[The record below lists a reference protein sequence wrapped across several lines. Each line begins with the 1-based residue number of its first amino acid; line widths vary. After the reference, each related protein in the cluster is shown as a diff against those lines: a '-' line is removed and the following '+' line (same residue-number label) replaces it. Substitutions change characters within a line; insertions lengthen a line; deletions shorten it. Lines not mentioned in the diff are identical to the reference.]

1 MGGKLLSW
9 RWGLSNQNQTVK
21 KDRNKSVN
29 KSGKFRKVRFLDSSQ
44 GTEPGGV
51 GGGVVNDKE
60 QKRVWFSRLW
70 FSIRRKQ
77 NKRKSSADNNGINPV
92 VTPSTL
98 VDIQCLLNGEMP
110 PNFSGHTLDKATK
123 TKLTLEN
130 YYNNLISQQR
140 ERRERLR
147 RMEESFKE
155 QGVEESVIVERR
167 NQHAAKET
175 EFLRLKRSRLGP
187 DDFDPI
193 KVIGKGAFGEVRLV
207 QKVDTGHVFAMKIL
221 RKADMVEK
229 EQVAHVRAERD
240 ILVEAD
246 HQWVVK
252 MFYSFQDPANLYLVM
267 EFLPGGDMMT
277 LLMKK
282 DILTEEAAQFYI
294 AETVL
299 AIESIHQLGFIHRDI
314 KPDNILLDARGHVK
328 LSDFGLCTGLKKS
341 HRTEFYRD
349 LSQINP
355 SDLSASQMED
365 TSLNP
370 MDSKR
375 KALSWKKNRR
385 ALAYST
391 VGTPDYIA
399 PEVFLQTGYD
409 KSCDWWSLG
418 VIMFEMLIGYP
429 PFCSE
434 KVQDTY
440 RKVMNWKTTLEFPPV
455 PPTSETAVKTIRR
468 FCDDRDSRVQSKD
481 EILALDWFKAVDW
494 EHIRERPAA
503 IPVQVRS
510 IDDTSNFDEFPD
522 VPVQIAAPASD
533 SGQAYKDWVFINY
546 TFKRFE
552 GLSQPPTP
560 SAKDIFAN
568 S

>member
-1 MGGKLLSW
+1 VT
-9 RWGLSNQNQTVK
+9 NQNTEVK
-21 KDRNKSVN
+21 KDRTKSVN
-29 KSGKFRKVRFLDSSQ
+29 KSGKFRKVRFLET
-44 GTEPGGV
+44 GAGGSGV
-51 GGGVVNDKE
+51 NVVNDKE

-77 NKRKSSADNNGINPV
+77 NKRKSSSDNSGSITTTV
-92 VTPSTL
+92 SPSTL

-123 TKLTLEN
+123 AKLTLEN
-130 YYNNLISQQR
+130 YYSNLISQQR
-140 ERRERLR
+140 ERRDRLK
-147 RMEESFKE
+147 RMEESFVE
-155 QGVEESVIVERR
+155 QGFEESLIVEKR
-167 NQHAAKET
+167 NELAAKET
-175 EFLRLKRSRLGP
+175 EFLRLKRSRLGV

-207 QKVDTGHVFAMKIL
+207 QKVDTGHVYAMKIL

-252 MFYSFQDPANLYLVM
+252 MFYSFQDPANLYLIM

-282 DILTEEAAQFYI
+282 DTLSEDAAQFYM
-294 AETVL
+294 AETAL
-299 AIESIHQLGFIHRDI
+299 AIESIHKLGFIHRDI
-314 KPDNILLDARGHVK
+314 KPDNLLLDARGHVK

-349 LSQINP
+349 LSQVKP
-355 SDLSASQMED
+355 SDFSS
-365 TSLNP
+365 NP

-375 KALSWKKNRR
+375 KAESWKNKRR

-434 KVQDTY
+434 TPQETY
-440 RKVMNWKTTLEFPPV
+440 NKIMNWKKSLEFPAEMPI
-455 PPTSETAVKTIRR
+455 SKNAKKTIKRM
-468 FCDDRDSRVQSKD
+468 CDTMESRVQSLEDMKK
-481 EILALDWFKAVDW
+481 LNWFSNVDW
-494 EHIRERPAA
+494 DHIRERPAA
-503 IPVQVRS
+503 IPVTVKS
-510 IDDTSNFDEFPD
+510 IDDTSNFDDFPE
-522 VPVQIAAPASD
+522 VQLKFIPTCHPREEKGES
-533 SGQAYKDWVFINY
+533 QQKDWMFMNY

-552 GLSQPPTP
+552 GLTEKGKISHINFKQT
-560 SAKDIFAN
+560 IM
-568 S
+568 